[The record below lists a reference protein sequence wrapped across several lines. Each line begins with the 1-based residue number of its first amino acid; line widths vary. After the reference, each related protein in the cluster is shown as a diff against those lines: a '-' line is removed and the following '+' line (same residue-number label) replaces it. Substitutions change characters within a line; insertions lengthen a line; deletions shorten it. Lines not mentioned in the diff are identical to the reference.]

1 MGPDQDKLTRRL
13 KTKTKQT
20 LQARDSLLSCRTDD
34 KCYCSVG
41 EQSTTTWCD
50 TDSCVSTTKCYCKHK
65 PSHPVAMKKAGR
77 NCIANSLALDY
88 ELFTVN
94 NCNAKS
100 SRKTSSSKGRTQHVH
115 SHEAL
120 SVKKS
125 VEMAAVFADVKLSQT
140 TDITNLAV
148 PTSSEDEHNLRN
160 ARNNHNYHKRDSV
173 NLNQVQSLISSTR
186 SKSKHIPNVLDTVDF
201 NPIYQKNFKKLSEL
215 YQTITPKV
223 VSSTLENS
231 LGYLP

>member
-1 MGPDQDKLTRRL
+1 M
-13 KTKTKQT
+13 KQT
-20 LQARDSLLSCRTDD
+20 LQTRDSLLSCRTEE
-34 KCYCSVG
+34 KCYCSLG
-41 EQSTTTWCD
+41 KQSTTTYCD
-50 TDSCVSTTKCYCKHK
+50 TDSCISTTKCYCKHK
-65 PSHPVAMKKAGR
+65 PANPIATKKAGR

-94 NCNAKS
+94 TCNEKS
-100 SRKTSSSKGRTQHVH
+100 NRKSSSKTRTQHVH

-140 TDITNLAV
+140 TDIRNLAV

-160 ARNNHNYHKRDSV
+160 ARNISNSHKRGSINGGKLD
-173 NLNQVQSLISSTR
+173 SLISSTR
-186 SKSKHIPNVLDTVDF
+186 SRSKALPNMINVADLS
-201 NPIYQKNFKKLSEL
+201 PLYQKNLKRINEL

-223 VSSTLENS
+223 VSATLEDS